1 MNLEMY
7 VIIKHKAN
15 ELKSYHLISYP
26 SFNFCVKQAM
36 NEFAHISSTQTPKEL
51 TVYS

>member
-1 MNLEMY
+1 MDLEMY

-26 SFNFCVKQAM
+26 SFNFYVKQAM
-36 NEFAHISSTQTPKEL
+36 NELSHISSSQTPKEL
-51 TVYS
+51 TVCS